1 MIRRTLM
8 AVVVSLIAGI
18 SFAQAPAVLPRQ
30 DFQCLNQT
38 KKDQFIS
45 ALKVLASRSPA
56 NDSWDHPYDNS
67 LTFYQLLHNGPG
79 SGGAYCT
86 HRSEAFLTW
95 HRALLVI
102 FERALQKAANDP
114 DLRLPYWNW
123 VRKPTGKHYPIEFE
137 TDPFLI
143 ARRDNSQPETTRYTE
158 AEVEETIRDNKTW
171 VTFAGPAVGYGALEK
186 DRHNGMH
193 TWVGGRSG
201 GFMTSDTTA
210 AKDPLFWVFHNYLD
224 LVFDDWQ
231 RRYSYPKVPNP
242 DRELN
247 KLPGWTAGLV
257 ERTENLGY
265 TYDRKS
271 CGSAPALKAA
281 AAFALADSPEL
292 LPIKTAGGT
301 GVRPFTFD
309 IAIPQP
315 GFDSAE
321 IHLQGSPFP
330 EDFSYDASLYLYPS
344 GRELDTEDAAFVQKY
359 RVDSFDVWAHRE
371 DPEHAGHDMHGELYI
386 DATTELAYL
395 AKTAPGSHWK
405 VAVVVERIYGIDGSA
420 ASNVTKKKESIHFD
434 AASIELNRGV
444 EQP

>member
-1 MIRRTLM
+1 MIRRIFVAL
-8 AVVVSLIAGI
+8 VLSLIAGI
-18 SFAQAPAVLPRQ
+18 SFAQGPTVLPRQ
-30 DFQCLNQT
+30 DFQCLGKA

-45 ALKVLASRSPA
+45 ALKVLASRSSS

-67 LTFYQLLHNGPG
+67 LTFYQQLHNGTG

-123 VRKPTGKHYPIEFE
+123 VRSPTGKHYPIEFE

-143 ARRDNSQPETTRYTE
+143 ATRDNSQPQKTLYTE
-158 AEVEETIRDNKTW
+158 AQIEETIRDNRTW
-171 VTFAGPAVGYGALEK
+171 ITFAGPPSGYGALEK
-186 DRHNGMH
+186 DRHNKMH
-193 TWVGGRSG
+193 TWVGGSSG
-201 GFMTSDTTA
+201 GSMTSDTTA
-210 AKDPLFWVFHNYLD
+210 AKDPLFWVFHNFLD

-247 KLPGWTAGLV
+247 KLPGWTAGKV
-257 ERTENLGY
+257 ERIENLGY

-271 CGSAPALKAA
+271 CGSAPAAKAA
-281 AAFALADSPEL
+281 ALTLAEQPVS
-292 LPIKTAGGT
+292 LPVNAGPGT
-301 GVRPFTFD
+301 GARPFTFD

-315 GFDSAE
+315 GFESAE

-330 EDFSYDASLYLYPS
+330 EDFSYDATLYLYPS
-344 GRELDTEDAAFVQKY
+344 GKVLNTADAAFVQKY

-371 DPEHAGHDMHGELYI
+371 DPAHAGHDAHGELYI
-386 DATTELAYL
+386 DATTELTYL
-395 AKTAPGSHWK
+395 AKTAPGSRWK
-405 VAVVVERIYGIDGSA
+405 VAVVVERIYGVGGAA
-420 ASNVTKKKESIHFD
+420 ASDVTKKKQSIHFD
-434 AASIELNRGV
+434 AASIELNRGE